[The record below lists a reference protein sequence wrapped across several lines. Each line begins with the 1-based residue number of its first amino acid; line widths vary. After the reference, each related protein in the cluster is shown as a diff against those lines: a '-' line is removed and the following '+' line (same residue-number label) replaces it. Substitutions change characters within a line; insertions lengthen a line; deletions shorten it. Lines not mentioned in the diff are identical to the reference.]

1 MIRKTKSRD
10 WSTRNSL
17 LFFLFLLPA
26 VFAFCMVIVI
36 PFIMGIYYSFTDWN
50 AITGS
55 EVKWVGFKNY
65 LAIKSDITFLHSF
78 IVTVVYAIM
87 NIIVVNVCSFFMA
100 LLVTTKLKGK
110 GVYRA
115 GFFLPNLI
123 GGLILGYIWQFIF
136 NNAIP
141 AFGKA
146 IGFKWLVDHLF
157 LADQYTAL
165 LAIVIVGTWQYAG
178 YIMMIYV
185 ASIQGIPESL
195 LEAAQIDGAN
205 YFQKLRAIVF
215 PLVAPAFTVS
225 MFLTLINSF
234 KQFDVNY
241 SLTAGGPSG
250 MFMGKALMTN
260 EFLSLNIYNTAFSY
274 RQLAQGQAKAIIFFI
289 VIAAISMIQVRANKK
304 REIEM

>member
-1 MIRKTKSRD
+1 MRRAKSRD

-36 PFIMGIYYSFTDWN
+36 PFIMGIYYSFTNWN

-78 IVTVVYAIM
+78 LVTVAYAVM

-100 LLVTTKLKGK
+100 LLVTAKLRWKGI
-110 GVYRA
+110 YRA

-123 GGLILGYIWQFIF
+123 GGIILGYIWQFIF

-141 AFGKA
+141 AFGGA
-146 IGFKWLVDHLF
+146 IGINWLKDHLF
-157 LADQYTAL
+157 LADQYSAL

-185 ASIQGIPESL
+185 ASIQGIPDSL

-205 YFQKLRAIVF
+205 YFQKLKAIVF

>member
-250 MFMGKALMTN
+250 MFMGIALDTN
-260 EFLSLNIYNTAFSY
+260 QFLALNIYNTAFSY
-274 RQLAQGQAKAIIFFI
+274 RRLAEGQAKAIIFFI
-289 VIAAISMIQVRANKK
+289 VIAAISIIQVRANKK